1 MATQMITL
9 KLDGEFLKD
18 IDEVVRKGS
27 YHNRTE
33 FIRNA
38 LREKVD
44 EAKLKDAMMRISHL
58 KGASKKKVTE
68 EEYERVREEV
78 FEKPSKEDLIND
90 LRDMAVDG
98 KKRLQKKGLT
108 EGALRAN

>member
-9 KLDGEFLKD
+9 KLDGEFLRD
-18 IDEVVRKGS
+18 IDYAVKNGS

-58 KGASKKKVTE
+58 KGASKKRVTE
-68 EEYERVREEV
+68 EEYERVREET
-78 FEKPSKEDLIND
+78 FEKLVRKL
-90 LRDMAVDG
+90 
-98 KKRLQKKGLT
+98 KRSAQ
-108 EGALRAN
+108 A